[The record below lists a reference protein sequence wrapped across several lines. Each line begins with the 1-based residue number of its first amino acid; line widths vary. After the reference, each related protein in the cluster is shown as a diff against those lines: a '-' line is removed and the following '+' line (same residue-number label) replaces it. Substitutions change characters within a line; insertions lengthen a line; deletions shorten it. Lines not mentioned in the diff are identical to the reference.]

1 MKLPSIT
8 AWPLTSLVAMTTL
21 AVAHDPKTQA
31 STKNQASTAPAE
43 QVSEQAKPA
52 VAAIEEFSSALKTGD
67 LKRAGEVLADDVV
80 ILESGGAEH
89 SREEYLGAHAKHD
102 AALLKD
108 AHIQVKRRTARV
120 EGPLAWVATES
131 ELHATDKGQPL
142 TLLSTETMVVQKTAA
157 GWRIVHIHWS
167 SRPKR

>member
-1 MKLPSIT
+1 MKLPS
-8 AWPLTSLVAMTTL
+8 LTDWLLVCLVAMPTL

-31 STKNQASTAPAE
+31 STAPVQ

-52 VAAIEEFSSALKTGD
+52 VAVIEQFSSALQSGD

-89 SREEYLGAHAKHD
+89 SREEYLGGHAKHD
-102 AALLKD
+102 AAFLKD
-108 AHIQVKRRTARV
+108 AHIEITRRTARV
-120 EGPLAWVATES
+120 EGSLAWVATES
-131 ELHATDKGQPL
+131 ELHATDKGQPMI
-142 TLLSTETMVVQKTAA
+142 LLSTETMVVKKTAA

-167 SRPKR
+167 SRRKR

>member
-8 AWPLTSLVAMTTL
+8 AWPLISLVAMTPL

-31 STKNQASTAPAE
+31 STAPVQ

-52 VAAIEEFSSALKTGD
+52 VAVIEQFSSALKTGD

-89 SREEYLGAHAKHD
+89 SREEYLGGHAKHD
-102 AALLKD
+102 AAFLKD
-108 AHIQVKRRTARV
+108 AHIQVTRRTARV
-120 EGPLAWVATES
+120 EGPLVWVATES
-131 ELHATDKGQPL
+131 ELHATEKGQPL
-142 TLLSTETMVVQKTAA
+142 TLLSTETMVVQKIAA

-167 SRPKR
+167 SRSKR

>member
-1 MKLPSIT
+1 MKSASIT
-8 AWPLTSLVAMTTL
+8 ACLLASLVTMPTL
-21 AVAHDPKTQA
+21 AFADDSKAHA
-31 STKNQASTAPAE
+31 SAAPVQ

-52 VAAIEEFSSALKTGD
+52 VVVIEQFSSALKTGD

-89 SREEYLGAHAKHD
+89 SRDEYLGGHAKHD
-102 AALLKD
+102 AAFLKD
-108 AHIQVKRRTARV
+108 ADVQVMRRTARA
-120 EGPLAWVATES
+120 EGSLAWVATES

-142 TLLSTETMVVQKTAA
+142 ILLSTETMVVKKIDA

-167 SRPKR
+167 SQPKR

>member
-1 MKLPSIT
+1 MKLSSI
-8 AWPLTSLVAMTTL
+8 AACLLASLVAMPIL
-21 AVAHDPKTQA
+21 AVAHDSKAHAT
-31 STKNQASTAPAE
+31 TAPVQ

-52 VAAIEEFSSALKTGD
+52 VVVIEQFSSALKTGD

-89 SREEYLGAHAKHD
+89 SREEYLGGHAKHD
-102 AALLKD
+102 AAFLKGAD
-108 AHIQVKRRTARV
+108 IQVMRRTARV
-120 EGPLAWVATES
+120 EGSLAWVATES

-142 TLLSTETMVVQKTAA
+142 TLLSTETMVVKKTDA

-167 SRPKR
+167 SQPKR

>member
-1 MKLPSIT
+1 MKSPSIT
-8 AWPLTSLVAMTTL
+8 AWLLASLVAMPTL
-21 AVAHDPKTQA
+21 AVAHDPKAHAT
-31 STKNQASTAPAE
+31 TAPVQ

-52 VAAIEEFSSALKTGD
+52 VAVIEQFSSALKTGD

-89 SREEYLGAHAKHD
+89 SREEYLGGHAKDD
-102 AALLKD
+102 AAFLKD
-108 AHIQVKRRTARV
+108 AHVQVTRRIARA
-120 EGPLAWVATES
+120 EGSLVWVATES

-142 TLLSTETMVVQKTAA
+142 TLLSTETMVVRKTAT

-167 SRPKR
+167 SQPKVQ